1 MRLNRWDRLGVA
13 VSAALSLLFLL
24 VSFICAVA
32 PDLFQ
37 AVAGAL
43 RNGLFLRILLMTAC
57 IALAV
62 FICGCVWPLLR
73 GGQEV
78 AQEEKTVPLDDGEG
92 GSVRVSQ
99 AALEALVRRAVGSIK
114 GVEKYDVKLFQSAG
128 SLNVTLEASVR
139 QGVKLPDLAQAA
151 QSSVRQTLEE
161 MAGVK
166 VDAVALLVTDIL
178 PDAAQASSGQGK
190 G

>member
-1 MRLNRWDRLGVA
+1 M
-13 VSAALSLLFLL
+13 
-24 VSFICAVA
+24 
-32 PDLFQ
+32 
-37 AVAGAL
+37 
-43 RNGLFLRILLMTAC
+43 
-57 IALAV
+57 
-62 FICGCVWPLLR
+62 
-73 GGQEV
+73 
-78 AQEEKTVPLDDGEG
+78 
-92 GSVRVSQ
+92 
-99 AALEALVRRAVGSIK
+99 
-114 GVEKYDVKLFQSAG
+114 KLFQSAG